1 MIEVEGL
8 ESGDSPQETAEFRQ
22 IYPVARQREGTE
34 GPYVLGH
41 EIGSDFGKTVTGYM
55 DLRNL
60 LRGSQTVFG
69 ETNPQLE
76 IKAP

>member
-34 GPYVLGH
+34 GPDVLRH
-41 EIGSDFGKTVTGYM
+41 EIGSDFGKTVTGY
-55 DLRNL
+55 
-60 LRGSQTVFG
+60 G
-69 ETNPQLE
+69 P
-76 IKAP
+76 

>member
-34 GPYVLGH
+34 GSDVLGH
-41 EIGSDFGKTVTGYM
+41 EIGSDFGKTVTGYGPKKPAS
-55 DLRNL
+55 RQPN
-60 LRGSQTVFG
+60 SFW
-69 ETNPQLE
+69 
-76 IKAP
+76 